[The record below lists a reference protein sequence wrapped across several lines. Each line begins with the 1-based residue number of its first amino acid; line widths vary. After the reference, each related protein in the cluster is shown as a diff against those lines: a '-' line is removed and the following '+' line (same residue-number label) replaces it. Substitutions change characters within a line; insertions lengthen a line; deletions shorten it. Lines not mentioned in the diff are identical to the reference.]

1 MEKIDKERATLKKL
15 EEEFKSLKESSF
27 SKAQNRT
34 LSDDEIITAY
44 NAIWMSLIPPLKI
57 KKVYETQITKLLLDK
72 SNSIDS
78 EEKKLT
84 TSMQEQQ
91 REEKWNKERED
102 ATTRLNRNVELFKNN
117 PQSQEYLYE
126 EYMKKY
132 WD

>member
-1 MEKIDKERATLKKL
+1 
-15 EEEFKSLKESSF
+15 
-27 SKAQNRT
+27 
-34 LSDDEIITAY
+34 
-44 NAIWMSLIPPLKI
+44 MSLIPPLKI